1 VLQNQNRIGFGPVR
15 NNRAITSVLIALIA
29 QENFPNVYLR
39 SVVCLLG
46 VACVVRCMT
55 TGIRYR
61 EGQLVVENIFRR
73 ATVKIEDV
81 ASIRFESRL
90 SAAKR
95 LIIQDGTGRRVAATG
110 VSIWSFPILLPWQ
123 RPEKRLVQLQHFLA
137 RANVLEPYRAP

>member
-1 VLQNQNRIGFGPVR
+1 MLQNRSRIGFGPVR
-15 NNRAITSVLIALIA
+15 NNRAIASVMITLIA

-46 VACVVRCMT
+46 VACVVRYLT
-55 TGIRYR
+55 TGLRCW
-61 EGQLVVENIFRR
+61 EGQLLVENFFRR
-73 ATVKIEDV
+73 ATVNIQDV
-81 ASIRFESRL
+81 ASMRFESRL

-95 LIIQDGTGRRVAATG
+95 LIIEDGTGRRVAATG

-137 RANVLEPYRAP
+137 EANVVEPYRAP